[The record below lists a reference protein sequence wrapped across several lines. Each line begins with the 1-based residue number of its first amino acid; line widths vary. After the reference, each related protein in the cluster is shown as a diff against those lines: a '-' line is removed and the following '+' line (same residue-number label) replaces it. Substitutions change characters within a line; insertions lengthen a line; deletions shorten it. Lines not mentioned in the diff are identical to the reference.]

1 MMIRHDE
8 KYTKIDDVEISEK
21 IDDVFHKYITGKT
34 GVEIKRI
41 NIHPFVVTLIQEH
54 NLEEL
59 MKEANWDVDKDLD
72 ELGKEHEN
80 NSLKNKFLRLWK

>member
-34 GVEIKRI
+34 GVVIERT
-41 NIHPFVVTLIQEH
+41 NIHPFVVTLIREH
-54 NLEEL
+54 NTEEL
-59 MKEANWDVDKDLD
+59 IFLIAINHSHTTNLI
-72 ELGKEHEN
+72 
-80 NSLKNKFLRLWK
+80 KNIRPL